1 MKKYLYLAAAAVFTL
16 SACHKDSKDEVTP
29 SDPQGKGDV
38 KEALD
43 NQKSKEQLQT
53 YATDFL
59 NAFKPEDQKRAINVL
74 NAFADA
80 FDENDK
86 PASWSSDEDE
96 PMFMGNYASN
106 LAKSL
111 EKKDYANATKV
122 NDDFVW
128 NFEEYTGVF
137 EANGEEWVKT
147 AESSDIVFKFKCD
160 GKDCEFKA
168 VSSGN
173 VSDSFDNGNEL
184 IKIDLPANVTITLT
198 QAGDELVKTVFV
210 ANYKTQSNMKTTV
223 TLTVANMIVTSE
235 TTITNTELSDIQTL
249 SIDGNTLIH
258 YTFGLKGNHFCDLD
272 HFETVAQ
279 DDSYDEIK
287 TKDYVE
293 SMYGKINVMGNVQI
307 TLDANF
313 GSDFDKL
320 DDFDHSNTKE
330 SVEEY
335 CNAWNNVFK
344 MKFFYSGSNVQQG
357 SFKQQP
363 VGETLSWGFEDWRS
377 ELVIEFEADGTTYA
391 FEDYFNEDKFAD
403 TNNQYDALWDKYEAY
418 WK

>member
-1 MKKYLYLAAAAVFTL
+1 
-16 SACHKDSKDEVTP
+16 
-29 SDPQGKGDV
+29 
-38 KEALD
+38 
-43 NQKSKEQLQT
+43 
-53 YATDFL
+53 
-59 NAFKPEDQKRAINVL
+59 
-74 NAFADA
+74 
-80 FDENDK
+80 
-86 PASWSSDEDE
+86 
-96 PMFMGNYASN
+96 
-106 LAKSL
+106 
-111 EKKDYANATKV
+111 
-122 NDDFVW
+122 
-128 NFEEYTGVF
+128 
-137 EANGEEWVKT
+137 
-147 AESSDIVFKFKCD
+147 
-160 GKDCEFKA
+160 
-168 VSSGN
+168 
-173 VSDSFDNGNEL
+173 
-184 IKIDLPANVTITLT
+184 
-198 QAGDELVKTVFV
+198 
-210 ANYKTQSNMKTTV
+210 
-223 TLTVANMIVTSE
+223 MIVTSE

-403 TNNQYDALWDKYEAY
+403 TNNQYDALRDKYEAY